1 MKALRRILIAEDNAA
16 DLELTIEAL
25 RQSRLVNPVDT
36 VRDGVEV
43 VDYLLRRGPWA
54 DRPPGDP
61 VVVLLD
67 LKMPRM
73 DGIEVLRAVKGDE
86 RLRRIPVVMLTSSR
100 QETDLVRSYELGVNA
115 YVVKPVAF
123 DEFLSAVRELGTFW
137 ALLNESPPES

>member
-54 DRPPGDP
+54 DRPAGDP